1 MDTLNVFHESLPR
14 LATLYT
20 VGASMAHGLLM
31 YCCVRVDIVSFLEL
45 MAAISTG
52 EIRAIHMHVPAVAM

>member
-1 MDTLNVFHESLPR
+1 MDTLSVFHEWLPY

-20 VGASMAHGLLM
+20 VGASIAHGLLM
-31 YCCVRVDIVSFLEL
+31 PWCVRVDIASFLEL

-52 EIRAIHMHVPAVAM
+52 EIRVIHMYVPAVAM